1 MTDNCKKSDAA
12 KRRVGAG
19 QPAKL
24 SRRGLLKAGATAMPA
39 VLTLQSGAAL
49 AATSAYI
56 GSTSR
61 AGSHVAGHVYCL
73 VVRNAEPLPNG
84 TTFRFVNTNYADVYV
99 LPDGHYHD
107 ATGRSPH
114 NPYILSDEFCRVGG
128 SKYLDADSWPQVDLP
143 SNLNGVLVS
152 STALTSV
159 MAAMD
164 VEKIIP

>member
-1 MTDNCKKSDAA
+1 MKDNRTQDRPIETMGKQD
-12 KRRVGAG
+12 
-19 QPAKL
+19 QPASM
-24 SRRGLLKAGATAMPA
+24 SRRAMLKQAGTAMPT

-61 AGSHVAGHVYCL
+61 SGSNVAGHVFCL
-73 VVRNAEPLPNG
+73 DVRNAEPLPNG

-99 LPDGHYHD
+99 IPDVQYRD
-107 ATGRSPH
+107 AKGRGKD

-128 SKYLDADSWPQVDLP
+128 SKYVDADGWPQVDLP
-143 SNLNGVLVS
+143 PNLNGVLVS
-152 STALTSV
+152 STALNSV

-164 VEKIIP
+164 VQKILP